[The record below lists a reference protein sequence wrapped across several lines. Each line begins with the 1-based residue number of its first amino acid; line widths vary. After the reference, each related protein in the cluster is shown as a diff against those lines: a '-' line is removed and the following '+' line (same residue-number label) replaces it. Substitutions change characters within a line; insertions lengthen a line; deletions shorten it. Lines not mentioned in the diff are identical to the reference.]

1 MSDQSK
7 DRFSFLGRE
16 FLTWLWFESERTG
29 GRIDT
34 PSWGP
39 VGVEFGQRL
48 TLETAGTIKEGSTV
62 QAEAPSQAEEARTA
76 LRVGKKVSKARLH
89 LDLGERQYAF
99 GIDAESL
106 TLSGV
111 KLPTLLAGDDP
122 QKLDERLRL
131 LDELEAVLDELYVAF
146 VQLRR
151 DRERWPATAEAI
163 RGWVKSETSA
173 NAAA

>member
-34 PSWGP
+34 PSWGA

-131 LDELEAVLDELYVAF
+131 LDELESVLDELYVSF

-163 RGWVKSETSA
+163 RGWVKSETSS
-173 NAAA
+173 AAG